1 MIIYIVSENQQ
12 FVENTWMTAKPHI
25 QQEIVYERDSRGIG
39 YACYGVSLY
48 IYSSSE
54 ISSRGKVTIL
64 ECLYSYI
71 EDATRDGQI
80 MWYKYI

>member
-1 MIIYIVSENQQ
+1 M
-12 FVENTWMTAKPHI
+12 K
-25 QQEIVYERDSRGIG
+25 EIAGGLVMR
-39 YACYGVSLY
+39 
-48 IYSSSE
+48 
-54 ISSRGKVTIL
+54 RGKVTIL